1 MKKKISNILK
11 IFLFLFIGIGLFWL
25 VYRKQDVNEIK
36 EQLLK
41 ANLWWLLLS
50 MLLGLLS
57 HISRSMRWKMLIEP
71 VGYKPRT
78 ITLFYSVMIMY
89 LTNYAIP
96 RSGEVVRAGVVSRQ
110 EKIPFT
116 ALLGTIITERAIDLI
131 MLIILTIIVLI
142 SQFPVF
148 EKFIANNAQA
158 NQRLNNIT
166 SSVWIIAIII
176 IASLLVL
183 IFMYIYREKIKQT
196 KIYKKFQDSIRSFIN
211 GIKSVK
217 DVKNKT
223 LFFIHTLFIWAMYFI
238 MIYVVFQAFDF
249 TKDLSLMTGLTVF
262 VFASFGIVFPSP
274 GGIGTWHFLA
284 IETLFVYGI
293 PRDLGRTFAFAAHE
307 SQMIMLISIGLF
319 SLIAV
324 SMQKKKELVTQKNI
338 KK

>member
-1 MKKKISNILK
+1 MSKKISNIIK
-11 IFLFLFIGIGLFWL
+11 IFIFLLIGIGLFWL

-36 EQLLK
+36 DQLLK
-41 ANLWWLLLS
+41 ADLWWLLVS
-50 MLLGLLS
+50 MILGLLS

-110 EKIPFT
+110 ENIPFT
-116 ALLGTIITERAIDLI
+116 ALLGTIITERAIDFI
-131 MLIILTIIVLI
+131 MLFLLTIIVLI
-142 SQFPVF
+142 SQFSVF

-158 NQRLNNIT
+158 TQRIDQIT
-166 SSVWIIAIII
+166 SSIWIIAIII
-176 IASLLVL
+176 IAIILVL
-183 IFMYIYREKIKQT
+183 VLMYVYRNKIKQT
-196 KIYKKFQDSIRSFIN
+196 KLYKKFQESINNFVN

-217 DVKNKT
+217 NVRNKT
-223 LFFIHTLFIWAMYFI
+223 LFFIHTIFIWAMYFI

-249 TKDLSLMTGLTVF
+249 TKNLSLMTGLTVF

-274 GGIGTWHFLA
+274 GGIGTWHFIA

-293 PRDLGRTFAFAAHE
+293 PKNLGRTFAFAAHE
-307 SQMIMLISIGLF
+307 SQMIMLITVGLI
-319 SLIAV
+319 SLVAV
-324 SMQKKKELVTQKNI
+324 SMQKKKELVTQKI
-338 KK
+338 

>member
-1 MKKKISNILK
+1 ML
-11 IFLFLFIGIGLFWL
+11 IGIGLFWL

-78 ITLFYSVMIMY
+78 TTLFYSVMIMY

-96 RSGEVVRAGVVSRQ
+96 RSGEVVRAGVVSKQ
-110 EKIPFT
+110 ENIPFI
-116 ALLGTIITERAIDLI
+116 ALLGTIITERAIDMI
-131 MLIILTIIVLI
+131 MLLILTIIVLI

-158 NQRLNNIT
+158 NQRLDNIT
-166 SSVWIIAIII
+166 SSVWIIATIIVAI
-176 IASLLVL
+176 LLIF
-183 IFMYIYREKIKQT
+183 IFMYVYRNKIKQT
-196 KIYKKFQDSIRSFIN
+196 KIYKKFQDSIRNFIN

-223 LFFIHTLFIWAMYFI
+223 LFFAHTIFIWAMYFI

-249 TKDLSLMTGLTVF
+249 TKNLSLMTGLTVF

-274 GGIGTWHFLA
+274 GGIGTWHFIA

-293 PRDLGRTFAFAAHE
+293 PRNLGRTFAFAAHE
-307 SQMIMLISIGLF
+307 SQMIMLISIGLL
-319 SLIAV
+319 SLLAV
-324 SMQKKKELVTQKNI
+324 SMQKKKELVTQKI
-338 KK
+338 